1 MPWAES
7 LKTPS
12 KRVLQIRGATSNMQ
26 VSGNTST
33 AWWWESQ
40 PEKILIPLCLGIYT
54 RLLKKINQ
62 TTNKSQS
69 PQKKANLFYLQE
81 KSKGNSK
88 STEHWEPPVPGIHV
102 TTTEPFSKS
111 QHHFYGFM
119 WQGGFPLSTFVAV
132 TGWKCQI
139 HLPLTASITEITPRA
154 GNIRSSSLPALTPTF
169 SIAFLLLPA
178 CIPSERKCNNMTALC
193 CSPRGKKGEI
203 LAHALKETPWF
214 FLLQVL
220 GRQSGSA
227 GVQVAEL
234 NETPHPLSYVWVKID
249 TVPKRLLTLTPLGP
263 GLPSGPA
270 KPYDKKTRVVL
281 HLNNQICSV

>member
-1 MPWAES
+1 MSWEPENTQQKA
-7 LKTPS
+7 PS
-12 KRVLQIRGATSNMQ
+12 NLRCNQQHASFWKQVYCLMVRVSAWK
-26 VSGNTST
+26 NT
-33 AWWWESQ
+33 
-40 PEKILIPLCLGIYT
+40 YT
-54 RLLKKINQ
+54 TMFRHIHAPIKKINQ

-88 STEHWEPPVPGIHV
+88 STEHWEPPVPGIQV

-111 QHHFYGFM
+111 QDHFYGFM
-119 WQGGFPLSTFVAV
+119 LQGGFPLSTFVAV
-132 TGWKCQI
+132 IGWKCQI

-178 CIPSERKCNNMTALC
+178 CIPSERKRNNTTALC
-193 CSPRGKKGEI
+193 CSPRGKKRRNPYTCFERNTMG
-203 LAHALKETPWF
+203 F

-227 GVQVAEL
+227 GVQVAEP
-234 NETPHPLSYVWVKID
+234 NETPHPLSYVWVKIG

-270 KPYDKKTRVVL
+270 KPYYKKTRVVL